1 MILPSSCGGLSI
13 AAAPIPDGT
22 PNVVSPQPDDFAG
35 QWAALATTD
44 GPAVCPPKVG
54 IDPPPMQSNQQNSS
68 KMDAYVQP
76 DDPML
81 APAVQA
87 CKTSAPEAVKD
98 DRKAAGIAE
107 IDDSCL
113 ASLLCQPVQ
122 QFVPAPSGVLQKPDD
137 LIAAFIRPE
146 NPLEQATPTV
156 RLDAMALQSPRLM
169 AATVETPSIVD
180 PAFQQFPASAPE
192 KTFAAWPF
200 MPPAFVEDGFLP
212 QLSLPAE
219 AGRLDMSNRDWTG
232 IVAREMVQT
241 RAVDGTLSFKLAP
254 DHLGS
259 LDVLLTKTLNGLTIE
274 LRTTSEAATQAI
286 LADQP
291 RLLEEL
297 RQKGIMLAD
306 YSLRNGVSD
315 DGRRHQSGANAVP
328 YLPFNDADRQTVQDQ
343 DQARSPARGRFA

>member
-1 MILPSSCGGLSI
+1 MILPSSSSGLSI
-13 AAAPIPDGT
+13 AAAPITDGA
-22 PNVVSPQPDDFAG
+22 PNVVSPQTDDFAG
-35 QWAALATTD
+35 QWAALAATD
-44 GPAVCPPKVG
+44 GPAVSPSKAG
-54 IDPPPMQSNQQNSS
+54 IDLPPMQSSLQNSS
-68 KMDAYVQP
+68 KMDADVQL
-76 DDPML
+76 DDPIL
-81 APAVQA
+81 PPAAQA

-98 DRKAAGIAE
+98 YRKAADIAE

-113 ASLLCQPVQ
+113 ASLLCQQVP
-122 QFVPAPSGVLQKPDD
+122 QFEPAPSGVLQNPDD

-156 RLDAMALQSPRLM
+156 RLDAMALQPSRPM
-169 AATVETPSIVD
+169 TAPVEAPSIAD
-180 PAFQQFPASAPE
+180 PAVQQLPASAPE

-219 AGRLDMSNRDWTG
+219 PGRLDISNRDWTG

-259 LDVLLTKTLNGLTIE
+259 LDVSLTKTLNGLTIE

>member
-1 MILPSSCGGLSI
+1 MILPSSCSGLSI

-54 IDPPPMQSNQQNSS
+54 IDPPPMQANQQNSS

-81 APAVQA
+81 PPAAQA

-98 DRKAAGIAE
+98 DRKAADIAE

-122 QFVPAPSGVLQKPDD
+122 QFVTAPSGGVQKPDD
-137 LIAAFIRPE
+137 LIAAFIRSE
-146 NPLEQATPTV
+146 NPLEQSTPTL

-169 AATVETPSIVD
+169 AATVEAPSIAD
-180 PAFQQFPASAPE
+180 PAVQQFPASAPE

>member
-1 MILPSSCGGLSI
+1 MILPSSCSGLSI
-13 AAAPIPDGT
+13 AAAPIPDGA
-22 PNVVSPQPDDFAG
+22 PNVVSPQTDDFAG
-35 QWAALATTD
+35 QWAALATTH

-54 IDPPPMQSNQQNSS
+54 IDLPPMQSSQQNSS
-68 KMDAYVQP
+68 EMDADIQP
-76 DDPML
+76 DDPIL
-81 APAVQA
+81 HHAAQA
-87 CKTSAPEAVKD
+87 CKTSAPEAEKD
-98 DRKAAGIAE
+98 DRKAADIAE

-137 LIAAFIRPE
+137 LIAAFIRSE

-156 RLDAMALQSPRLM
+156 RLDAMPLQSPRLM
-169 AATVETPSIVD
+169 AATVEAPSIAD
-180 PAFQQFPASAPE
+180 PAVQKFPASAPE
-192 KTFAAWPF
+192 KSFAAWPF

-212 QLSLPAE
+212 QLSLPTE

-315 DGRRHQSGANAVP
+315 DGRRHQSGANVVP

>member
-1 MILPSSCGGLSI
+1 MILPSSCSGLSI
-13 AAAPIPDGT
+13 AAAPIPDGA
-22 PNVVSPQPDDFAG
+22 PNVVSPQTDDFAG

-54 IDPPPMQSNQQNSS
+54 IDLPPMQSSQQNSS
-68 KMDAYVQP
+68 EMDADIQP
-76 DDPML
+76 DDPIL
-81 APAVQA
+81 HPAAQA

-98 DRKAAGIAE
+98 DRKAADIAK

-113 ASLLCQPVQ
+113 ASLLFQPVQ

-137 LIAAFIRPE
+137 LIAAFIRSE

-169 AATVETPSIVD
+169 AATVEAPSIAD
-180 PAFQQFPASAPE
+180 PAVQQFPASAPE
-192 KTFAAWPF
+192 KSFAAWPF

-212 QLSLPAE
+212 QLSLPTE
-219 AGRLDMSNRDWTG
+219 AVRLDISNRDWTG
-232 IVAREMVQT
+232 IVAQEMLQT
-241 RAVDGTLSFKLAP
+241 RALDGTLSFKLAP

-259 LDVLLTKTLNGLTIE
+259 LDVSLTKTLNGLTIE

-315 DGRRHQSGANAVP
+315 DGRRHQSGANAMP